1 MLFCK
6 RALQKIQLENSL
18 KRFNELFSNIFIF
31 WFWSEFFPFLFSTGI
46 SNFFPLCRKW
56 SGFLLLQLYLLSIL
70 LVKADNLCTSSPAG
84 AISTGK
90 IRRAWD
96 GHTLQKYGNTLS
108 LKVCL
113 KVWRC
118 VLVRGLKND
127 TCPPSQSS
135 WTLMRWTFCFTASGV
150 RISPEMP
157 CPYVPLWKPR
167 RHRPE
172 LGRVSRVWMADSEIT
187 PKTQV
192 VLSPTSTSQ

>member
-1 MLFCK
+1 MLWK
-6 RALQKIQLENSL
+6 KIIF
-18 KRFNELFSNIFIF
+18 KFSINFLAFIF
-31 WFWSEFFPFLFSTGI
+31 CAENEQ
-46 SNFFPLCRKW
+46 NFYF
-56 SGFLLLQLYLLSIL
+56 SIL
-70 LVKADNLCTSSPAG
+70 LVNAENLCTSSPAG
-84 AISTGK
+84 AISNGK

-108 LKVCL
+108 LKVWV

-127 TCPPSQSS
+127 TRPSSQSS
-135 WTLMRWTFCFTASGV
+135 WTLTRWTFCFTARGV
-150 RISPEMP
+150 RNSPERP

-172 LGRVSRVWMADSEIT
+172 LGRLSRVRMAVSEIT
-187 PKTQV
+187 PKAQV